1 MLERPNTLRRSDVML
16 NSFGSCISDAPKES
30 TFAPEMPFSE
40 IISQPRML
48 LQEFE
53 SRVPFEKLQCF
64 TNRHCWRQFNKQ
76 MDVVNSDMKFID
88 FTSMSDC
95 NFVDESFAINS
106 DSKKFKWVPSILG
119 FPDKMLS
126 ILPNCMFEMFQIH
139 FFPPKLKQEN
149 IAHANFVYLFQEPN
163 IRALHINN
171 LTKLNFMEKGSPPKL
186 ESKGI
191 RAFTM

>member
-1 MLERPNTLRRSDVML
+1 
-16 NSFGSCISDAPKES
+16 
-30 TFAPEMPFSE
+30 
-40 IISQPRML
+40 
-48 LQEFE
+48 
-53 SRVPFEKLQCF
+53 
-64 TNRHCWRQFNKQ
+64 
-76 MDVVNSDMKFID
+76 
-88 FTSMSDC
+88 
-95 NFVDESFAINS
+95 
-106 DSKKFKWVPSILG
+106 
-119 FPDKMLS
+119 
-126 ILPNCMFEMFQIH
+126 MFQIH